1 MKNRTV
7 YFEIAAFLL
16 IAVVSTTYVLRQV
29 GAGDPFTG
37 TFSVIVELENAAG
50 IAPGSEVAYRGVT
63 VGDVESVEV
72 DSAQDLVVMTL
83 SIAAD
88 KQIPNDSHVA
98 ISQDTAV
105 PVLKVQLSSQT
116 DGGPYLVEGSV
127 VPTERTSIPVA
138 LGTVIANFN
147 AAADTVDPAD
157 LRTLSHELG
166 ED

>member
-88 KQIPNDSHVA
+88 KQIPQRFACGHQPGHRRSG
-98 ISQDTAV
+98 IES
-105 PVLKVQLSSQT
+105 
-116 DGGPYLVEGSV
+116 SV
-127 VPTERTSIPVA
+127 VLADRRRPVS
-138 LGTVIANFN
+138 G
-147 AAADTVDPAD
+147 
-157 LRTLSHELG
+157 
-166 ED
+166 

>member
-7 YFEIAAFLL
+7 YFEIVAFLL

-37 TFSVIVELENAAG
+37 TFSVTVELENAAG

-88 KQIPNDSHVA
+88 QQIPSDSHVA

-147 AAADTVDPAD
+147 AAADTVEVES
-157 LRTLSHELG
+157 RIVV
-166 ED
+166 